1 MAGAEGP
8 SESPPTLLQHT
19 LASEPLFS
27 RMVQAGAASTHLP
40 ACSQGPHH
48 CLLPG
53 KLFSMVLHSRRTH
66 LGRSQQPTASTKPP
80 EWHTYPVPLAPSLA
94 LESHVLRQ

>member
-27 RMVQAGAASTHLP
+27 RMVQAGAASTQLP
-40 ACSQGPHH
+40 VCSQGPHH
-48 CLLPG
+48 CLSPRQALLNGSP
-53 KLFSMVLHSRRTH
+53 LQEDPSR
-66 LGRSQQPTASTKPP
+66 
-80 EWHTYPVPLAPSLA
+80 EVPSREVPAAHNQHQDS
-94 LESHVLRQ
+94 